1 MKQAPFKD
9 AATEKGPAEDPE
21 DPAASLAKARAD
33 IASLAAQI
41 KRERAYREA
50 LASEAIGALLAKYRC
65 RLQVANADIQII
77 AE

>member
-1 MKQAPFKD
+1 MTQKPSKN
-9 AATEKGPAEDPE
+9 AATEAVQSEDPLE
-21 DPAASLAKARAD
+21 SLAKARAD
-33 IASLAAQI
+33 IASLAAQV

-65 RLQVANADIQII
+65 RLQVVNADIQII

>member
-1 MKQAPFKD
+1 MKQAPSKD
-9 AATEKGPAEDPE
+9 DATAEVPAED
-21 DPAASLAKARAD
+21 AAESLAKARAD

-65 RLQVANADIQII
+65 RLQVVNADIQII